1 MEEVLAA
8 YDTLAQQRDAAV
20 RERDV
25 GEREAVDGREVL
37 AHHKRELDAALHQ
50 IKIAKVCN
58 DSQAELI
65 ERLTLEKMQRFDELN
80 TLRARLAACERVGE
94 TAAVRFGILRDRM
107 AACDAETGDD
117 VHELSMTEIPWW
129 IDDLRAV
136 LTTPPLDDDDGPNDG
151 HARTVRRT
159 PPQDAATTRG
169 EG

>member
-1 MEEVLAA
+1 MGWNADAHDDIVPCEFGTFVRYADYL
-8 YDTLAQQRDAAV
+8 TLAQQRDAAV
-20 RERDV
+20 RERESALELAAAD
-25 GEREAVDGREVL
+25 ERRLFARIEEV
-37 AHHKRELDAALHQ
+37 R
-50 IKIAKVCN
+50 
-58 DSQAELI
+58 
-65 ERLTLEKMQRFDELN
+65 

-107 AACDAETGDD
+107 AACDADTGDD